1 MPPLYKE
8 HEVLISSKQKKKLER
23 ALKAKKPT
31 LSIKLQQK
39 QQQQQHND
47 GRGGGGDKGI
57 LLLTKRQIVRIEKA
71 KAKNKPVTIQMSKR
85 QLRANT
91 TFKGGFLGMLAGL
104 AARALPSLLTGLAS
118 GLISGA
124 VERAVSGNG
133 VYIKKGKHCYRA
145 DPVEGNGLFLSRQP
159 RRTLPVSLGD
169 GLFVKHGRDVHN
181 GKGLL
186 FGQNS
191 PFKNIPILGWFL

>member
-39 QQQQQHND
+39 QQQQHN
-47 GRGGGGDKGI
+47 GRGGGGGGDKGI

-71 KAKNKPVTIQMSKR
+71 KARNKPVTIQMSKR

-104 AARALPSLLTGLAS
+104 AARALPSL
-118 GLISGA
+118 
-124 VERAVSGNG
+124 
-133 VYIKKGKHCYRA
+133 
-145 DPVEGNGLFLSRQP
+145 
-159 RRTLPVSLGD
+159 
-169 GLFVKHGRDVHN
+169 
-181 GKGLL
+181 
-186 FGQNS
+186 
-191 PFKNIPILGWFL
+191 

>member
-8 HEVLISSKQKKKLER
+8 HEVLISKNQKRKLER
-23 ALKAKKPT
+23 ALKTKKPT

-39 QQQQQHND
+39 QQQHN
-47 GRGGGGDKGI
+47 GGGGDKGI

-71 KAKNKPVTIQMSKR
+71 KAKNKPLTIQMSKQ

-124 VERAVSGNG
+124 VEKAVSGNG

-169 GLFVKHGRDVHN
+169 GLFVKHGRDVHD

-186 FGQNS
+186 FGHNS